1 MYSTSGFRW
10 KASCVLLNMYDHHL
24 PKHTYTQAQARDRP
38 FPSCGVPRLRHGS
51 KSTHMHKP
59 LFTVSLLPSCPLCKF
74 QGWPVKAQ
82 SSIKTIMLP
91 DFYDG
96 KGSSADALRV
106 ERIHTL
112 SPLSIFFIFPL
123 PSSHSLRLSP
133 LLCLCLLSASSRH
146 IHIIWWEREGQRA
159 WGGER
164 GMQGCSFLF
173 LSHCVWRSVPLLIST
188 AGTRRFEC
196 WEFKQRLLGHWQLW
210 CSSRVCMF
218 WNVKRTLNYCFRLCL
233 SSPKDWVHLKQKG
246 GFTK

>member
-1 MYSTSGFRW
+1 MYSTCVSCW
-10 KASCVLLNMYDHHL
+10 KSSCVAEYTVYDQH
-24 PKHTYTQAQARDRP
+24 
-38 FPSCGVPRLRHGS
+38 RHGS
-51 KSTHMHKP
+51 KSLHMHKP
-59 LFTVSLLPSCPLCKF
+59 LFTVSLLPPCPLCKF

-96 KGSSADALRV
+96 KGSSTDALRV

-159 WGGER
+159 WGGDR
-164 GMQGCSFLF
+164 DAGLFFSLFVSLCMTFSASFNINSGDSEIWML
-173 LSHCVWRSVPLLIST
+173 RIQTET
-188 AGTRRFEC
+188 AGT
-196 WEFKQRLLGHWQLW
+196 LTALVLV
-210 CSSRVCMF
+210 S
-218 WNVKRTLNYCFRLCL
+218 CL
-233 SSPKDWVHLKQKG
+233 HVLKC
-246 GFTK
+246 